1 MEKKSLQLNK
11 FDQSLNSVEKSIL
24 TYFLGIA
31 NPKIIIELGVYK
43 GSTTKIMS
51 EFLTINQIEFKIIG
65 FDLENVTNGLVSNDE
80 IIKQMVSED
89 KLELIGGLLPNTLKK
104 YLKKTDKTI
113 DFALIDAQHDYQS
126 VLGEL
131 SDIWPYLSEGGFI
144 ICYD

>member
-51 EFLTINQIEFKIIG
+51 EFLTINQ
-65 FDLENVTNGLVSNDE
+65 SNS
-80 IIKQMVSED
+80 K
-89 KLELIGGLLPNTLKK
+89 
-104 YLKKTDKTI
+104 
-113 DFALIDAQHDYQS
+113 
-126 VLGEL
+126 
-131 SDIWPYLSEGGFI
+131 
-144 ICYD
+144 